1 MTELDTHVPTA
12 AAGAGAVT
20 GKSNN
25 NNNNNNDTRKLRQR
39 ARARIIH
46 DKKEDR
52 RIENIIQQSIM
63 KNSSQRS
70 SHFWKTFM
78 IIFTALC
85 CTAAAMIKNNPNLIR
100 RLLRRHKDIP
110 TFHFATKYPNNVIL
124 GRDLPLF
131 FRFYSIATPENEFA
145 QDAVRKV
152 CNSRTQLRKRAGK
165 IKTILKA
172 WDESNIE
179 NLLNQD
185 VCGNEFVD
193 AYRASG
199 ITQQRKD
206 DLLMWCLM
214 ATRVTE
220 GFFMEDVE
228 IIDSPLFLTRS
239 RGIVIL
245 KKPTDNDGHGGELS
259 TLFYLHPRTDK
270 NEINWIPSKI
280 LAMLISNSQKE
291 KDDNEEEGEDDDDIQ
306 EMIQKLLYDMVITQG
321 NEDDFLILEE
331 ICGQENRPERS
342 IAIDR
347 SSSYN
352 DGGDGDCYFVV
363 PEKYGG
369 IFKAKKISDDDE

>member
-1 MTELDTHVPTA
+1 MTELDTHAPTA
-12 AAGAGAVT
+12 AAVTVTVT
-20 GKSNN
+20 GESNN
-25 NNNNNNDTRKLRQR
+25 NNNYNSTGKLRQR
-39 ARARIIH
+39 TRAKIIH
-46 DKKEDR
+46 DKNEDR
-52 RIENIIQQSIM
+52 RIENIIKQSIM

-70 SHFWKTFM
+70 SHFWKTFF

-85 CTAAAMIKNNPNLIR
+85 CTVAALIRSKPHLIR
-100 RLLRRHKDIP
+100 RLLRRNKDIP
-110 TFHFATKYPNNVIL
+110 TFHFATRYPNNVIL

-131 FRFYSIATPENEFA
+131 FRFYSIATPENESA

-165 IKTILKA
+165 INAILKA

-179 NLLNQD
+179 NLLNED

-193 AYRASG
+193 AYRSKG
-199 ITQQRKD
+199 TTQQRKD

-228 IIDSPLFLTRS
+228 IIDSPLFLTRN
-239 RGIVIL
+239 RGIVVL
-245 KKPTDNDGHGGELS
+245 KKSSGDGYGGELS
-259 TLFYLHPRTDK
+259 TAFYLHPRTDK
-270 NEINWIPSKI
+270 NVINWIPSKI

-291 KDDNEEEGEDDDDIQ
+291 QNDNINEEEEDDIQ

-321 NEDDFLILEE
+321 NENNFLILEE
-331 ICGQENRPERS
+331 ICGQENQPERS

-347 SSSYN
+347 SSID
-352 DGGDGDCYFVV
+352 DGNGDCYFVI

-369 IFKAKKISDDDE
+369 NLKAKKNSDDDE

>member
-12 AAGAGAVT
+12 AAAGAGTVT
-20 GKSNN
+20 GASNN
-25 NNNNNNDTRKLRQR
+25 NKDTRKLRQR

-46 DKKEDR
+46 DKNEDR
-52 RIENIIQQSIM
+52 RIENIIQQTIM

-70 SHFWKTFM
+70 SHFWKTFY
-78 IIFTALC
+78 IIFIALC
-85 CTAAAMIKNNPNLIR
+85 CTVAALIRSKPNLIR
-100 RLLRRHKDIP
+100 RLLRRNKDIP
-110 TFHFATKYPNNVIL
+110 TFHFATRYPNNVLL

-152 CNSRTQLRKRAGK
+152 CNSRTQLRKRAGR

-172 WDESNIE
+172 WDGSNIE

-185 VCGNEFVD
+185 ICGNEFVD
-193 AYRASG
+193 AYRSKG
-199 ITQQRKD
+199 TTQQRKD

-228 IIDSPLFLTRS
+228 IIDSPLFLTRN
-239 RGIVIL
+239 RGIVVL
-245 KKPTDNDGHGGELS
+245 KKSSGDGYGGELS
-259 TLFYLHPRTDK
+259 TAFYLHPRTDK

-291 KDDNEEEGEDDDDIQ
+291 QDDNNNIEEEENDDIQ
-306 EMIQKLLYDMVITQG
+306 EMLQKLLYDLVITQG
-321 NEDDFLILEE
+321 NEKDFLIVEE
-331 ICGQENRPERS
+331 ICGQDHKPERS

-347 SSSYN
+347 SSIN
-352 DGGDGDCYFVV
+352 DGDGDCYFVI

-369 IFKAKKISDDDE
+369 NFRANSNDDDDDDDE